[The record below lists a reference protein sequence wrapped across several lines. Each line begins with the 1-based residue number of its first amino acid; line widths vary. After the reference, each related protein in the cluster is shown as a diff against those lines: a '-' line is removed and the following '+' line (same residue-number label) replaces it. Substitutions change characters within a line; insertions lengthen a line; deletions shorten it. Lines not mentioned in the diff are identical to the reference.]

1 MIELSSKQN
10 CTGCSACANIC
21 PRGCIKMTAD
31 EEGFLYPEINE
42 EMCMAPRITMM
53 QCALPA
59 PAEECL
65 RFLLRQ
71 S

>member
-31 EEGFLYPEINE
+31 EEGFLYPKVNE
-42 EMCMAPRITMM
+42 EMCMDCGVWCQEQR
-53 QCALPA
+53 
-59 PAEECL
+59 
-65 RFLLRQ
+65 
-71 S
+71 